1 MVATH
6 NTACVG
12 SYYEPIPNSGL
23 NKKREVI
30 RFTAWMAV
38 ARQLVESRQ
47 LCAASSVT
55 SRSRFP
61 MTSTANSRMWWSC

>member
-30 RFTAWMAV
+30 RFTA
-38 ARQLVESRQ
+38 
-47 LCAASSVT
+47 
-55 SRSRFP
+55 
-61 MTSTANSRMWWSC
+61 